1 MKRLNENYKASK
13 IVLMLETKKES
24 NLIGATVKFINL
36 DGRSTYHKENLFEIV
51 GTQKCWGYNE
61 LNQYALIDGCRVMS
75 ITCKDDFG
83 CAACLSDLEI
93 ISMPN

>member
-13 IVLMLETKKES
+13 VVLALETKKES

-36 DGRSTYHKENLFEIV
+36 NGRGAYHKENIFEIV

-61 LNQYALIDGCRVMS
+61 LNQYALIDGYRVMS

-83 CAACLSDLEI
+83 CAVCLSDIEI